1 MSGEHRHGG
10 AECRALLAS
19 LSEYIDGELDPALCG
34 EVDAH
39 MKGCDPCE
47 RFVEALRRTVRLVG
61 STPREE
67 LSEEARS
74 ELRRVLEALRRGEP
88 SGP

>member
-10 AECRALLAS
+10 PECRALLAR

-39 MKGCDPCE
+39 MQGCDPCE

-61 STPREE
+61 SSPREG
-67 LSEEARS
+67 LSEETRT
-74 ELRRVLEALRRGEP
+74 ELRRALEALRREEP
-88 SGP
+88 SGS